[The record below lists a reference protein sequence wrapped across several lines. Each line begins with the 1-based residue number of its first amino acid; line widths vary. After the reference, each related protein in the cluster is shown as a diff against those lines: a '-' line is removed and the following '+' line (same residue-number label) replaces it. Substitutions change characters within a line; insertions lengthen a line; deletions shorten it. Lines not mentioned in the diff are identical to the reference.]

1 MCFEC
6 GEVVVKYS
14 IIVVH
19 VKNPMELL
27 DVPTR
32 KLLEKFG
39 AGEHK
44 PGSGSAA
51 AFHGLLSASLLQTVI
66 SITLSKPE
74 YNLYHT
80 RFCEIE
86 KDIKGHLFP
95 QLEELFHLDSIQFGK
110 VIQSRI
116 ARDEAKSDP
125 KKYAVKKKE
134 SLNQLKKSIQIPL
147 DIARLCVKLGNHATE
162 VFDDGFK
169 SARGDSSVALQGTV
183 AAIGGCLAIV
193 DLNLISFKY
202 EQWAVGI
209 RTETEAIEE
218 DHIFLQN
225 QVMDQL
231 ARLRIKAD
239 SRLPA
244 QFEIE
249 DFRSGQWTGT
259 TLSRAVIE
267 QLAIKLQGS
276 IWEDR
281 DRIWRGEAPSDQ
293 IDTLDPQ
300 KVLTLFGYQFNK
312 VTTLGVLELQQGSYD
327 VAGTIDNDSMTVE
340 ISEHFPFGIQN
351 FTAAHEL
358 GHALLHRQQSLHRDR
373 PLIGSAQSGY
383 RNRDEREADQ
393 FATFFLMPSIDV
405 CRIFHELFR
414 VEQFH
419 ITDDTAF
426 NLNYDNVEKL
436 KAKCKDLRS
445 LAGILASTESYGG
458 LNFDSSIAQH
468 FKVSN
473 EAMAIRLEEL
483 ELLEL

>member
-51 AFHGLLSASLLQTVI
+51 ALHGLLSASLLQTVI
-66 SITLSKPE
+66 SLTLSNQN
-74 YNLYHT
+74 YNLNHT
-80 RFCEIE
+80 RFREIK
-86 KDIKGHLFP
+86 KDIDNHLFP
-95 QLEELFHLDSIQFGK
+95 FLEELFHLDSIQFDK
-110 VIQSRI
+110 VIQSRL
-116 ARDEAKSDP
+116 ARDEVKCNT
-125 KKYAVKKKE
+125 KKYAVKKIE
-134 SLNQLKKSIQIPL
+134 SLKQLKKSTQIPL
-147 DIARLCVKLGNHATE
+147 DIARLCMKLGYYATE

-169 SARGDSSVALQGTV
+169 SARGDSSVALQGIV

-244 QFEIE
+244 QFKIK

-281 DRIWRGEAPSDQ
+281 DRIWRGKAPSDQ

-300 KVLTLFGYQFNK
+300 KVLTLFGYQFNI
-312 VTTLGVLELQQGSYD
+312 VATLGVHESQQGRFD
-327 VAGTIDNDSMTVE
+327 VAGTIDNASRTVE
-340 ISEHFPFGIQN
+340 ISEQFPLGTQN

-358 GHALLHRQQSLHRDR
+358 GHALLHHQPSLHRDR
-373 PLIGSAQSGY
+373 PLNGSAQSGY

-405 CRIFHELFR
+405 RRIFHELFR

-426 NLNYDNVEKL
+426 NLISGSVEEL

-445 LAGILASTESYGG
+445 LARTLASTESYGG
-458 LNFDSSIAQH
+458 LSFNSMAQR